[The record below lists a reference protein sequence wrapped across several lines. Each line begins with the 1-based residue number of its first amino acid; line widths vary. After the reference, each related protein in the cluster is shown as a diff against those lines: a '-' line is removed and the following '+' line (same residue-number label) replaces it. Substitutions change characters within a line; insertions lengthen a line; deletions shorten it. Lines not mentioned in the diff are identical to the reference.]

1 MKYWY
6 GLTNYFGLGD
16 SFQGGPSVD
25 TKGSSYF
32 EVNATYDLGSGW
44 GLVGHYGL
52 QSIHNHDR
60 FTDVNGNTLS
70 KNVGDYKV
78 GVTKDLSG
86 WVVGAA
92 VVGTSKKN
100 YFGTTALE
108 AGGKTKLLVQ
118 VSKTF

>member
-1 MKYWY
+1 MAHPDDESMGNG
-6 GLTNYFGLGD
+6 GLILRHTRAGIPVYLVCATR
-16 SFQGGPSVD
+16 GG
-25 TKGSSYF
+25 
-32 EVNATYDLGSGW
+32 EGW
-44 GLVGHYGL
+44 GVAGHYGL
-52 QSIHNHDR
+52 QSIHNHQQ
-60 FTDVNGNTLS
+60 FTDVTGAPLS

-108 AGGKTKLLVQ
+108 AGGKTKLLVS